1 MQLKNITSMAILCF
15 YLTGCGGGNS
25 GPPETSDWSHL
36 QSINFAN
43 NEYEVIIGN
52 SKSIVISGGEGSG
65 AVTYSSSD
73 NNILTVTNEGLV
85 NAIAL
90 GNATVTASKAADAI
104 YSGASATTSIEVTPK
119 KDQIIQFDIPKFTL
133 VIGDIESIIAS
144 GGQGTGAI
152 TYSTSDEGIIS
163 ITSDGVATANAIGSA
178 VITAN
183 KAADS
188 MYREA
193 TATITVDVVADA
205 IELTAPEIS
214 LLSIGNART
223 QVSWSSVQN
232 ATSYN
237 LYRAKESIDSIDVYA
252 TLDGGTL
259 IVNVTSPVT
268 QTGLTNGQGYYYVAT
283 ALAGPTESAISN
295 ELFVTPR
302 NPLNDT
308 GVLYSANAQSGVNE
322 SCTESIQNEGHIPQ
336 DCDQGRD
343 ADEVIIGSKVGAGS
357 GAFDFT
363 KLASDGT
370 ALSVQ
375 EGVWAADGSESE
387 GTLWSCVKDNLT
399 GLVWE
404 IKTIEG
410 AHSFEQENKVRWA
423 NRNAPADASNEE
435 GFCNITTWRVPTLV
449 ESMTIANLNRQNPA
463 FVATHFPNGKSQS
476 YWTSTPDASNSANAW
491 TGNFYSGIG
500 NSKVRT
506 SNFQVRLVSGEYAAN
521 DTPNSRYSINGDGTV
536 TDLITGLMWKQC
548 PEGLS
553 GDDCS
558 VGTAATLVWG
568 GSMKAA
574 RDSVFAGY
582 DDWRLPNIKEF
593 QSIVALDKYNPA
605 INTDVFPSPGSV
617 LSFWTSTP
625 RMLPINQSWRVNFAI
640 GLNENKNRTGSQN
653 SQRLVRDAD

>member
-90 GNATVTASKAADAI
+90 GNATVMASKAADTI

-295 ELFVTPR
+295 ELLVTPR

-308 GVLYSANAQSGVNE
+308 GVMYSANAQSGVNE

-423 NRNAPADASNEE
+423 NRNAPADASNVE